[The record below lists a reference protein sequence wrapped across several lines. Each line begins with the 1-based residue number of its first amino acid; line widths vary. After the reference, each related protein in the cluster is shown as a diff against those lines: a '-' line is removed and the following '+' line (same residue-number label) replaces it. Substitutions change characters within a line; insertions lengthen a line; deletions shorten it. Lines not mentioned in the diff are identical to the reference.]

1 MTNNLKNDYNVKDLL
16 KSKINS
22 YNRYRNRKIF
32 KMITHL

>member
-1 MTNNLKNDYNVKDLL
+1 MKNDFKNGFNVKDLL

-32 KMITHL
+32 KMITHR